1 MNLSI
6 PISKYV
12 RITNEFAGG
21 SVVGTREPI
30 GRIMTT
36 NSLVPYG
43 EPLVFS
49 GFNALQNVLA
59 YFGASSA
66 EYAVA
71 SQYFN
76 WTSKKYTRPQKLS
89 FWRWSTSALN
99 ATATSGTTTFAL
111 TSFTAISNGTLNFSY
126 TNAAGQTTPYQ
137 ISGINLSSADSLTTV
152 ASTIQTSIQ
161 SSFEDATVEYK
172 PSLNNN
178 GARFV
183 ITAPTVS
190 DGSQVGKFS
199 SFTSDAVSATG
210 TLTFSN
216 NPGVDDSIKVG
227 SLGYSFVK
235 ASAGGSNVLIGSSQA
250 ETIANL
256 VEAINTT
263 SDEVTASANGNI
275 VTIIAINPGI
285 NGNSIALSSNTGAIS
300 ASGTTLQNGN
310 DGGSQLAD
318 LLGLSSATNV
328 ILSEGK
334 DADTLTEELNNMMN
348 VDNNFMTFAFLNPS
362 DISQDQAVE
371 VATWTEQQNGSVLF
385 IVQPPTAS
393 QWAEYQAAL
402 ASYSFVWIQYD
413 AANEN
418 KYLMPMMAG
427 ACINFEQQNSLINF
441 MYQTYPNFTP
451 DNVMTVS
458 GGMNLYQ
465 SLDAAYVNYYAST
478 QQGRQKT
485 SFLQDGLLQGSPT
498 STTVA
503 VGAWWLKSQIET
515 TALTV
520 FVLNDAIY
528 ANQQGV
534 AKVQA
539 ALLDVWTSAK
549 NNGAIQVGKFLT
561 SDEKASISAITGND
575 SDWQIVQSQG
585 YIFTFS
591 INTNP
596 NGTRSF
602 SYRLIYAAADTIN
615 SIEGTHIAIT
625 SSVVNS

>member
-12 RITNEFAGG
+12 KITNEFAGG

-36 NSLVPYG
+36 NTLVPYG
-43 EPLVFS
+43 QALEFS
-49 GFNALQNVLA
+49 GATALQNVLA
-59 YFGASSA
+59 YFGASST

-89 FWRWSTSALN
+89 FWRWSTSAVN
-99 ATATSGTTTFAL
+99 ATATSGITTFAL

-137 ISGINLSSADSLTTV
+137 VTGINLSSADSLETV
-152 ASTIQTSIQ
+152 ASTIQTKIQ
-161 SSFEDATVEYK
+161 SSFQNATVEYEA
-172 PSLNNN
+172 SLNNG

-183 ITAPTVS
+183 ITAPTVG
-190 DGSQVGKFS
+190 DGSQVGSFS
-199 SFTSDAVSATG
+199 AFTSGEDGLAT
-210 TLTFSN
+210 
-216 NPGVDDSIKVG
+216 
-227 SLGYSFVK
+227 
-235 ASAGGSNVLIGSSQA
+235 
-250 ETIANL
+250 
-256 VEAINTT
+256 
-263 SDEVTASANGNI
+263 
-275 VTIIAINPGI
+275 
-285 NGNSIALSSNTGAIS
+285 
-300 ASGTTLQNGN
+300 
-310 DGGSQLAD
+310 
-318 LLGLSSATNV
+318 LLGLTSATSV

-348 VDNNFMTFAFLNPS
+348 VNNNFMTFAFLNPS

-385 IVQPPTAS
+385 IVQPPSAS
-393 QWAEYQAAL
+393 QWAEYQSAL

-427 ACINFEQQNSLINF
+427 ACINFEQQNSLPNF

-465 SLDAAYVNYYAST
+465 NLDASYVNYYAST
-478 QQGRQKT
+478 QQGGQKT

-503 VGAWWLKSQIET
+503 VGAWWLKGQIET

-625 SSVVNS
+625 SSASNS